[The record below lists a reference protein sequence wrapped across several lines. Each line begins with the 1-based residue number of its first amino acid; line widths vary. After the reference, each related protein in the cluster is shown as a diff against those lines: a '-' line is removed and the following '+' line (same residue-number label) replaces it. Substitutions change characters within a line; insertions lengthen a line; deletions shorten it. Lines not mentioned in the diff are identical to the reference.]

1 MKDNFHDYTFSLLKV
16 NISSSGAI
24 STASGE
30 TTKNLES
37 SFTTYTSSVKT
48 GFIGYVKFE
57 GLLDKGRRKDI
68 YTEAYADSD
77 RLRVHQGSGIAREAT
92 TMELTLAFTGSTR
105 KDSYKAFYDYVKNG
119 IIQYN
124 DTARGKY
131 AFMVLMDAVA
141 PSDDEWKG
149 SEPYILCKFK
159 FQNLYGT
166 TFSSINGTSHLPV
179 E

>member
-1 MKDNFHDYTFSLLKV
+1 MKDNFHDYTFSMLKV
-16 NISSSGAI
+16 TISSGGAI

-30 TTKNLES
+30 TAKNIES
-37 SFTTYTSSVKT
+37 SFTTYTGSAKT
-48 GFIGYVKFE
+48 GFVGYVKFE
-57 GLLDKGRRKDI
+57 GLLDKGKRKNI
-68 YTEAYADSD
+68 YAESYADSD
-77 RLRVHQGSGIAREAT
+77 RLRIHQGAGVAREAT
-92 TMELTLAFTGSTR
+92 TIELTLAFTGATR
-105 KDSYKAFYDYVKNG
+105 QASYKAFYDYVKSG
-119 IIQYN
+119 IIQYS

-131 AFMVLMDAVA
+131 AFVTLIDAVS

-166 TFSSINGTSHLPV
+166 TFSSINPTTQIPV